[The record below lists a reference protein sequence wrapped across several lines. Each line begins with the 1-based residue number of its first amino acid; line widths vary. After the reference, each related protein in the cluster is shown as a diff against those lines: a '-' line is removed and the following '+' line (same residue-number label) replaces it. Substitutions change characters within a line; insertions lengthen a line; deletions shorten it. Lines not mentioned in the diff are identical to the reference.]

1 MLSCIGHASSCS
13 DVPCG
18 CALSPIY
25 RKCDSAD
32 VASQSRRR
40 HGVDC
45 ARDDLHLVTQVI
57 PQSGF
62 KRYQLDK
69 LAFTRE
75 PEPRVLSY
83 AARRELGEKFKT
95 DGVPRRLCGAYSE
108 VRPALCFVG
117 CDSHAPHSAMTR

>member
-1 MLSCIGHASSCS
+1 MAAQLHGFHHA
-13 DVPCG
+13 DR
-18 CALSPIY
+18 AH
-25 RKCDSAD
+25 DS
-32 VASQSRRR
+32 R
-40 HGVDC
+40 
-45 ARDDLHLVTQVI
+45 HLVKQVN

-95 DGVPRRLCGAYSE
+95 DGVPKRLRGAYSE
-108 VRPALCFVG
+108 VR
-117 CDSHAPHSAMTR
+117 